1 MTSTITLI
9 SVTQA
14 AQILAVHPA
23 TIRRMIGRGE
33 LPAKRVGRV
42 WRVNPRDLEPDAR
55 PLPGTPTVPAN
66 VQATSRFAGLVRLP
80 LARKGP
86 PAS

>member
-1 MTSTITLI
+1 MTHALTLI
-9 SVTQA
+9 SVAQA

-23 TIRRMIGRGE
+23 TIRRMIARGE

-55 PLPGTPTVPAN
+55 PMPGTPTVPAK
-66 VQATSRFAGLVRLP
+66 VAATSRFAGIVRLP